1 MNRLLCFFYFKDK
14 HVLAVA
20 DIEKIL
26 ERLKKSN
33 ELLELI
39 LKVNSLLETIILTNF
54 LHFLLSFWYILQTI
68 KIIFIW

>member
-1 MNRLLCFFYFKDK
+1 MYNNMFLFCLKDK
-14 HVLAVA
+14 HVLSVA

-39 LKVNSLLETIILTNF
+39 LKVCFLQFLSLV
-54 LHFLLSFWYILQTI
+54 
-68 KIIFIW
+68 